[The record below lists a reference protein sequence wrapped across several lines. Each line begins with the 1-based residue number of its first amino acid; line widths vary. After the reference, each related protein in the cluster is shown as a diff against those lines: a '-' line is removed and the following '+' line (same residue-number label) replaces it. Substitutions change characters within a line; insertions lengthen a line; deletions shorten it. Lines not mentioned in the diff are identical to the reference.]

1 MNLNGSVTK
10 NTFITIGQY
19 KHLVNCDFVKQSTFY
34 SSAKLG
40 FIGIAD
46 DKIIQ
51 HSYIAASIEFHAN
64 MITLY

>member
-34 SSAKLG
+34 SIAKLG

-46 DKIIQ
+46 DKIFQ
-51 HSYIAASIEFHAN
+51 HSYVAASIELLADI
-64 MITLY
+64 ITLY